1 MGKCGPRTDSGEY
14 AAKTLT
20 FENDLLPGLAP
31 NSYPGE
37 GFEVRI
43 ETTAPSQSSRSVCA
57 GSIRAIRSVGTVPA
71 ISATNARIK
80 TTETIVG
87 AS

>member
-20 FENDLLPGLAP
+20 FENHLLPGLAP

-57 GSIRAIRSVGTVPA
+57 GSIRAIRRVGTVVA
-71 ISATNARIK
+71 ISVTDASIK
-80 TTETIVG
+80 TTVRIVG
-87 AS
+87 TS